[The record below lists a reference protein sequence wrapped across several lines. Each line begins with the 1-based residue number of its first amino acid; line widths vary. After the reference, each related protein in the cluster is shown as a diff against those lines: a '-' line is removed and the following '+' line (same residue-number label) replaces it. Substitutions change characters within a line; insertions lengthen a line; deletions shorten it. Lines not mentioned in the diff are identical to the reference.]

1 MKKIHF
7 VILIIL
13 AVIIAS
19 CSGFDKIL
27 KSNDY
32 QLMYNKALEYY
43 EAEDH
48 YRYTALFERLVPIY
62 KGTQQADTVEFF
74 LAQGYYFQGD
84 YLLAGHHFNNFRKNY
99 PRSQF
104 TEEAEYMYAYCFY
117 KSSPRPLLDQETT
130 RAAISAFSEFITR
143 YPQSSKKAEVNRIL
157 VELRQKLVEKAYTN
171 AKLYLDM
178 EDYKA
183 AITAFKNSLAQFPDS
198 DYRED
203 QLFMILEA
211 SYKLADNSVPEKRK
225 ERFQNTLDEYY
236 NLMGEFPDTKY
247 KADAE
252 KMHENTMEILDN

>member
-1 MKKIHF
+1 MKRNYF
-7 VILIIL
+7 VILLI
-13 AVIIAS
+13 AVAIFAS

-32 QLMYNKALEYY
+32 QLMYKKALEYY

-48 YRYTALFERLVPIY
+48 YRYTILFERLVPIY

-74 LAQGYYFQGD
+74 IAQGYYNQGD
-84 YLLAGHHFNNFRKNY
+84 YLLAGHYFDKFRKNY

-117 KSSPRPLLDQETT
+117 RSSPRPLLDQETT
-130 RAAISAFSEFITR
+130 QAAISAFTEFITK
-143 YPQSSKKAEVNRIL
+143 YPRSDKKAEVNKIL
-157 VELRQKLVEKAYTN
+157 VELRQKLVEKAYLN
-171 AKLYLDM
+171 AKLYYDM

-183 AITAFKNSLAQFPDS
+183 AITAFKNSLAQFPNS
-198 DYRED
+198 DYREE
-203 QLFMILEA
+203 QLFMILKA

-236 NLMGEFPDTKY
+236 NLMGEFPETMHKE
-247 KADAE
+247 DAE
-252 KMHENTMEILDN
+252 KMYANTMEILDN